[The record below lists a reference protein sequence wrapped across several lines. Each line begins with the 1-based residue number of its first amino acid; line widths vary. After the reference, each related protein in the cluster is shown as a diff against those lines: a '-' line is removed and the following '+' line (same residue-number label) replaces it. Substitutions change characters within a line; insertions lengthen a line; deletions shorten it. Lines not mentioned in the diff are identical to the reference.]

1 MGGITNHQGAFGG
14 NAQLSHQLMKHAR
27 VGFASGFVS
36 GTRSV
41 KNAAQ
46 SHLVQ
51 GLVQALAAFACGHR
65 QQMLALMQR
74 FKQRQD
80 TLKQGQIVVVQ
91 SVVVAVALAQQR
103 VFVFGY
109 IRCGMRQ
116 GRHQGHAN
124 HISGLRMGRCLP
136 THIGDCGLYAAHD
149 DLGGVVQST
158 VPIESNQVKLAQAV
172 EVGHGQQ
179 TVVIRE
185 ANRLARSAVCPSWD
199 G

>member
-1 MGGITNHQGAFGG
+1 
-14 NAQLSHQLMKHAR
+14 
-27 VGFASGFVS
+27 
-36 GTRSV
+36 
-41 KNAAQ
+41 
-46 SHLVQ
+46 
-51 GLVQALAAFACGHR
+51 
-65 QQMLALMQR
+65 MQR

-80 TLKQGQIVVVQ
+80 TLKQGQIIVMQ

-124 HISGLRMGRCLP
+124 HISGLRMGGCLP
-136 THIGDCGLYAAHD
+136 THIGHRGLYAAHD

-185 ANRLARSAVCPSWD
+185 ANRLARFAVCPSRD